1 MFARF
6 FQVLSALNRRR
17 KDARASR
24 YVSSRKFEVL
34 ASKYEF
40 LVDAISSTR
49 NNFLQQAEIR
59 CIQPLR
65 VGDDVKEVCIF
76 VSYAPCALIKP
87 HVRHHINSLLSAGI
101 SVVLVINV
109 DNVHADLSSL
119 SVGGLNLSGLYVR
132 ENKGFD
138 FGAWGHVY
146 SIMPAGL
153 NINRLYLVNDSMIGP
168 LNSAMFDQLMKKIRG
183 STADM
188 LGLIANTKPIFH
200 LQSFFLVFNQSLLSD
215 DCFQSFFKK
224 LWSLPTKEMVIDFY
238 EVRLTRLIQNLGY
251 IVEPLY
257 VIETHQN
264 KKTDAVIHRLD
275 ELLDIDFPYVKFSMA
290 NRPQGQRIL
299 NLYGWSCNG
308 DWPSKLQGPT
318 TQSY

>member
-49 NNFLQQAEIR
+49 NNYLQQAEIR

-65 VGDDVKEVCIF
+65 FGDDVKEVCFF
-76 VSYAPCALIKP
+76 VSYAPSALIKP
-87 HVRHHINSLLSAGI
+87 HVRRHINSLLSAGI

-109 DNVHADLSSL
+109 DNVHADLSSFSL
-119 SVGGLNLSGLYVR
+119 GSLNLSGLYVR

-138 FGAWGHVY
+138 FGAWGHMY
-146 SIMPAGL
+146 SIMPTGL

-168 LNSAMFDQLMKKIRG
+168 LNSAMFDKLMKKIRC
-183 STADM
+183 SKADM

-200 LQSFFLVFNQSLLSD
+200 LQSFFLVFNQPILRD
-215 DCFQSFFKK
+215 DRFQSFIKT

-238 EVRLTRLIQNLGY
+238 EVRLTQLIKDLGY
-251 IVEPLY
+251 LVEPLY
-257 VIETHQN
+257 ELGSN
-264 KKTDAVIHRLD
+264 KYQKTDAVIHRLED
-275 ELLDIDFPYVKFSMA
+275 LLAIDFPYVKASVVSKPEG
-290 NRPQGQRIL
+290 RKIL
-299 NLYGWSCNG
+299 HQFLSNEEY
-308 DWPSKLQGPT
+308 WPSE
-318 TQSY
+318 